1 VDDSLNSVA
10 APAEGRRFTGWAQVR
25 AADYVTRY
33 VRHGAGKPVVV
44 LDLAD
49 GTLWPELTDALAA
62 GHRVI
67 LPEAPA
73 AEAHFAAWLRG
84 FLDGM
89 GLPAVTLIAAGPFC
103 LPALEFA
110 LLDPDRLERLV
121 LVPAGAADATG
132 LTGALGTTSAG
143 ALLGMLVVRRD
154 HPTDEALELIV
165 EFIGNGKAGG
175 SGGGT
180 G

>member
-1 VDDSLNSVA
+1 MA
-10 APAEGRRFTGWAQVR
+10 ADPEGRRFNGWAQVR
-25 AADYVTRY
+25 AADYITRY

-44 LDLAD
+44 LDLGD
-49 GTLWPELTDALAA
+49 GALWPELTGALAA
-62 GHRVI
+62 RHRVI

-73 AEAHFAAWLRG
+73 AEAHFAVWLRG

-132 LTGALGTTSAG
+132 LTGALGTTPAG

-154 HPTDEALELIV
+154 HPAGEALDLIV
-165 EFIGNGKAGG
+165 EFIGGANPGRNV
-175 SGGGT
+175 
-180 G
+180 